1 MNFKKYK
8 KLELQLREVEGEQQ
22 TKERLQYFYNTT
34 KEMYQQQYHKLSC
47 DLGVC
52 LAEKSKL
59 EQNIKNIVPELEKV
73 NKIIDNLEFTL
84 DLDKYIEVNKLIK
97 KPIKK
102 AKFTKELLN
111 TDIILSYL
119 INTIKIEDY
128 LKIKDILLKEVQNAN
143 I

>member
-8 KLELQLREVEGEQQ
+8 KLEQQLREVEGEQK
-22 TKERLQYFYNTT
+22 TKERMKYFYNVT

-59 EQNIKNIVPELEKV
+59 EQNIKNIVPELKKV

-84 DLDKYIEVNKLIK
+84 DLDKYIETNKLIK
-97 KPIKK
+97 KPVKK

-111 TDIILSYL
+111 NDIILSYL
-119 INTIKIEDY
+119 VNTIKIEDY
-128 LKIKDILLKEVQNAN
+128 LKIKDILLKEVKNEN
-143 I
+143 